1 MMKKF
6 IILGIVFLFMACPPT
21 AKNAA
26 RIYIQQGE
34 YQAAKAQIL
43 DGIKKTPN
51 DYEYYGLLAKAEIG
65 LGNWLAANDAFMRGL
80 AVDSAKSVN
89 WLLTDKQN
97 VPVYWQAFYN
107 AAVTLMAEKKY
118 DEALKSL
125 RYCQILDPANVSEY
139 ILEGGIYIEL
149 GEPDKANT
157 AHAKAL
163 SIEPENPEAHFL
175 IGKALFDKG
184 QYDSS
189 LVNFNQAVKYYES
202 RYDRTTKVLFQ
213 NLPEVDEEVATE
225 IRMLWGEKKEA
236 ELDELVKVRLGFDGG
251 LNTHRRTIEQFYKTT
266 EGLARTYYYVG
277 MVYYNQRNDS
287 LALKNLTKSL
297 SLNDNDI
304 DALYYAGEIGIKNK
318 NYDEAISYFTKIT
331 KIKDDDVFA
340 WFYLGVCSTQKK
352 DYAKAVDI
360 YENKVL
366 ILNPEN
372 IDAMTNL
379 AYVYREMGNNKKALE
394 WFTKAEK
401 LQKEQ

>member
-1 MMKKF
+1 MMKKV
-6 IILGIVFLFMACPPT
+6 IVLGIVFLFMACPPT

-43 DGIKKTPN
+43 DGIEKTPN

-89 WLLTDKQN
+89 WLLIDKQN

-107 AAVTLMAEKKY
+107 AAVTLMEQKRY
-118 DEALKSL
+118 DDALKSL
-125 RYCQILDPANVSEY
+125 GYCRILDPENVSEY

-149 GEPDKANT
+149 GQLDKAKA

-163 SIEPENPEAHFL
+163 SIDPENPEAHFL
-175 IGKALFDKG
+175 IGKAAFDKG

-189 LVNFNQAVKYYES
+189 LVDFNQAVKYFES

-213 NLPEVDEEVATE
+213 NLPEVDEELATQ
-225 IRMLWGEKKEA
+225 IRTLWVENKEA

-251 LNTHRRTIEQFYKTT
+251 LNTQRRLIEQFQKTA

-277 MVYYNQRNDS
+277 MVHYNQRNDS
-287 LALKNLTKSL
+287 LALKNLNKSL
-297 SLNDNDI
+297 SLNANDI
-304 DALYYAGEIGIKNK
+304 DALYYAGEIGIRDN

-331 KIKDDDVFA
+331 QIKDDDVFA
-340 WFYLGVCSTQKK
+340 WFYLGVCYAQKK
-352 DYAKAVDI
+352 DYPKTVDI

-366 ILNPEN
+366 ILDPKN

-379 AYVYREMGNNKKALE
+379 AYAYREIGNNKKALE
-394 WFTKAEK
+394 WLTKAEK

>member
-1 MMKKF
+1 MKKF
-6 IILGIVFLFMACPPT
+6 IVLGIVILFMACPPT

-26 RIYIQQGE
+26 QIYIQQGD
-34 YQAAKAQIL
+34 YQSAKAQIL
-43 DGIKKTPN
+43 EGIKQAPN
-51 DYEYYGLLAKAEIG
+51 DFEYYCLLAKTEIG
-65 LGNWLAANDAFMRGL
+65 LGNWQAANDAFMQGL
-80 AVDSAKSVN
+80 AIDSAKAVT
-89 WLLTDKQN
+89 WLLADRQN

-107 AAVTLMAEKKY
+107 AAVTLMAEKRY

-125 RYCQILDPANVSEY
+125 RYCEIFDPANVSQY

-149 GEPDKANT
+149 GQPDKANA

-163 SIEPENPEAHFL
+163 SIDPENPEAHFL
-175 IGKALFDKG
+175 IGKALFDKVE
-184 QYDSS
+184 YDSS

-213 NLPEVDEEVATE
+213 NLPEVDEELATE

-251 LNTHRRTIEQFYKTT
+251 LNTQRRTIEQFHKTT

-277 MVYYNQRNDS
+277 MVHYNQKNDS
-287 LALKNLTKSL
+287 LALQNLRKSIN
-297 SLNDNDI
+297 LNANDI

-318 NYDEAISYFTKIT
+318 NYDDAISYFTKIT
-331 KIKDDDVFA
+331 KIKEDDIFA
-340 WFYLGVCSTQKK
+340 WFYLGVCNTQKK
-352 DYAKAVDI
+352 DYQKAVDV

-366 ILNPEN
+366 MLDPEN

-394 WFTKAEK
+394 WLTKAEK